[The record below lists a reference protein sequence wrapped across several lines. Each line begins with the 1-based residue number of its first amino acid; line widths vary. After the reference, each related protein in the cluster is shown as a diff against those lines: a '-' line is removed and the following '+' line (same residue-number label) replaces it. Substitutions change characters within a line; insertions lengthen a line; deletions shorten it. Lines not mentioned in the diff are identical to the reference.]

1 MMRDYR
7 QVLERQIEILEAAI
21 RERKRQLETTPEKE
35 LNAVANMFA
44 LYQSF
49 SVPEEAVS
57 VQINF

>member
-44 LYQSF
+44 LSQSF
-49 SVPEEAVS
+49 YVPAEAVS